1 MKRRDFVN
9 EKMMVLENYCRD
21 QGMALTVQRRTILEA
36 LAARTD
42 HPTADQLYEEV
53 KGLIRGVSR
62 TTVYRVLDTF
72 VRRGVVVKVSNP
84 GAKARFDADTG
95 RHHHLICL
103 GCDAVVD
110 CNDERLKEI
119 EVPDEV
125 ESGFEVKDFS
135 LAITGFCE
143 KCRRDSVHCVLKG
156 SAP

>member
-9 EKMMVLENYCRD
+9 EKMMVLESYCRD
-21 QGMALTVQRRTILEA
+21 QGMALTVQRRTILET

-53 KGLIRGVSR
+53 RRLIRGVSR
-62 TTVYRVLDTF
+62 TTVYRVLETF
-72 VRRGVVVKVSNP
+72 VQRGVVVKVSNP
-84 GAKARFDADTG
+84 GAKARFDADSG

-110 CNDERLKEI
+110 CHDDRLRGI
-119 EVPDEV
+119 EVPSRV
-125 ESGFEVKDFS
+125 GSGFEVKDFS

-143 KCRRDSVHCVLKG
+143 KCRHG
-156 SAP
+156 SAH